1 MKMQELLMSIHR
13 KDFNIEKELQVKKYL
28 PIEAKKT
35 IAQGVIY
42 ECTNE
47 EDGVIKVDSV
57 QRYLSYVRYM
67 ITMHTNLKYTDADY
81 DVLCSTEYQDT
92 TLLNAIVKT
101 FESEANECNR
111 ILGLM
116 MNDYLDNN
124 ATENQLIMAAT
135 QLLNGLV
142 GITQSLEKKVADIKL
157 DDMLPQGFDINKLND
172 FLNKV

>member
-1 MKMQELLMSIHR
+1 MKINELLMNIHR

-35 IAQGVIY
+35 IAQGIIY

-47 EDGVIKVDSV
+47 EDGAIKVDSV

-101 FESEANECNR
+101 FESDANECNR

-124 ATENQLIMAAT
+124 ATENQLIMAVT
-135 QLLNGLV
+135 QLVNGLV
-142 GITQSLEKKVADIKL
+142 GITNTLEKKVADIQL
-157 DDMLPQGFDINKLND
+157 DDILPQGFDINKLND